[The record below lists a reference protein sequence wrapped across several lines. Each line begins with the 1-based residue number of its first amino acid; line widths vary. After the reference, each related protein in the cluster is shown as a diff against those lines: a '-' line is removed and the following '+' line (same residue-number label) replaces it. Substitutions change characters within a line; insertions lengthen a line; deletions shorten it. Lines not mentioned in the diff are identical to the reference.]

1 MLIVFGTVCACD
13 LYCCIGVNFS
23 LGTIKLNECT
33 VYMYV
38 RIVCIIHVFGFCFN
52 HFRIIYIIC
61 NATHNCLVL

>member
-38 RIVCIIHVFGFCFN
+38 RIVCIYNTCVWLLF
-52 HFRIIYIIC
+52 
-61 NATHNCLVL
+61 